1 MGCVGRRA
9 IGSRWLS
16 GRRVVLLAGLIVGG
30 VWALPLP
37 LLFAVAVFVG
47 GVLVA
52 AALTSPRTKLRWRI
66 VLSVVAYIAITAFA
80 LHPLSLLT
88 AIAAAFVGPADACP
102 RPYPALR
109 RRAESKACRAEAPGG
124 GGARRGE

>member
-52 AALTSPRTKLRWRI
+52 AALTSPKTKLRWRI
-66 VLSVVAYIAITAFA
+66 VLSVVAYIGITAFA
-80 LHPLSLLT
+80 LHTLSLLT
-88 AIAAAFVGPADACP
+88 AIAAVFVVASDIYTRRYRVVARRMNSKDFKADA
-102 RPYPALR
+102 PAY
-109 RRAESKACRAEAPGG
+109 SMGG
-124 GGARRGE
+124 